1 MSSYP
6 GGFPEKYA
14 SWKGRIFYQVVA
26 SIQKNNKNAPTLSV
40 QQLRKPL
47 PLSIYRREIH
57 NVRGQTLPK
66 NCNVRISTKISDFE
80 TPGNNLVSE
89 TQKSFSNGL
98 VNTLDINPTTLSA
111 ENGACNNANACFLS
125 PQQNAKKRCRSAGMI
140 PRRFNTNRNNDTYST
155 STQQYLTSRNKTI
168 KQNEY
173 VYIRKGSSGLIPGPG
188 LAASNIYSP
197 GGLSHC
203 YQPQISV
210 ANNNNTFSYVWAD
223 GGTYTVTIPDG
234 QYDIESLNQVF
245 KTIQIQ
251 NGTYLVGPN
260 SSRVF
265 LMNISYDTNTQS
277 AVLYAGV
284 TSQADCTTNSYTK
297 PVGVTWYLNRTIAGY
312 FPATNPTPVASPY
325 TAGASYFIISQYTLF
340 SNLIGFAPGTYF
352 GGINESTF
360 RPDITPNYVTLYYKP
375 NNPGFGVQGA
385 VESSTRML
393 QLKYNTVTN
402 GAGGIRSAYGDA
414 TANALAYGVSEHAYT
429 AKTQVGDKQIKTPVI
444 NPRTGQL
451 CQKTFIYR
459 M

>member
-6 GGFPEKYA
+6 GGFPVKYS
-14 SWKGRIFYQVVA
+14 SWKGKPFYQVVA
-26 SIQKNNKNAPTLSV
+26 SIQRNLNNAPSLSV
-40 QQLRKPL
+40 RQLRKPL
-47 PLSIYRREIH
+47 PLTIYRREIH

-66 NCNVRISTKISDFE
+66 NCNARISIKISDFD

-89 TQKSFSNGL
+89 TQQTFTNGL
-98 VNTLDINPTTLSA
+98 VNSLYNHPTTLSA
-111 ENGACNNANACFLS
+111 ENGACNNANNCFLS
-125 PQQNAKKRCRSAGMI
+125 PQQNARKRCRSAGMI
-140 PRRFNTNRNNDTYST
+140 PRKFNTNKNNDTYAS
-155 STQQYLTSRNKTI
+155 STQQYLTSRNMTI

-223 GGTYTVTIPDG
+223 GGTYTATIPDG
-234 QYDIESLNQVF
+234 QYSVELLNQAF
-245 KTIQIQ
+245 QTIQVK
-251 NGTYLVGPN
+251 NLTYLVGPN
-260 SSRVF
+260 STKIF

-277 AVLYAGV
+277 VVLYAGV
-284 TSQADCTTNSYTK
+284 TNKNTGYTA
-297 PVGVTWYLNRTIAGY
+297 PVGATWLVSN
-312 FPATNPTPVASPY
+312 FPATNPTPSAGSY
-325 TAGASYFIISQYTLF
+325 TAGATYFIVPQYTLF
-340 SNLIGFAPGTYF
+340 SNLIGFAPGVYF
-352 GGINESTF
+352 GGIIQSAF
-360 RPDITPNYVTLYYKP
+360 RGDITPNYVALYYKP

-393 QLKYNTVTN
+393 QLKYNAVTN
-402 GAGGIRSAYGDA
+402 SAGGVRSAYGDA
-414 TANALAYGVSEHAYT
+414 TANALAYGVSEQAYT
-429 AKTQVGDKQIKTPVI
+429 AKTQVGDKPSKTPVI

-451 CQKTFIYR
+451 CKKTFIYR

>member
-26 SIQKNNKNAPTLSV
+26 SIQKNNKNTPTLSV

-111 ENGACNNANACFLS
+111 ENGACNNATACFLS

-155 STQQYLTSRNKTI
+155 STQQYLTSRNMTI

-223 GGTYTVTIPDG
+223 GGTYTATIPDG
-234 QYDIESLNQVF
+234 QYDIELLNQVF

-260 SSRVF
+260 SAKIF

-284 TSQADCTTNSYTK
+284 TSQADCTANTYTK
-297 PVGVTWYLNRTIAGY
+297 PVGVTWYDNRTIAGY

-325 TAGASYFIISQYTLF
+325 TAGATYFIISQFTLF

-402 GAGGIRSAYGDA
+402 GAGGVRSAYGDA

-429 AKTQVGDKQIKTPVI
+429 AKTQAGDKQIKTPVI

>member
-26 SIQKNNKNAPTLSV
+26 SIQKNNKNAPRLSV

-111 ENGACNNANACFLS
+111 ENGACNNATACFLS

-155 STQQYLTSRNKTI
+155 STQQYLTSRNMTI

-223 GGTYTVTIPDG
+223 GGTYTATIPDG
-234 QYDIESLNQVF
+234 QYDIELLNQVF

-260 SSRVF
+260 SAKIF

-284 TSQADCTTNSYTK
+284 TSQADCTANAYTK
-297 PVGVTWYLNRTIAGY
+297 PVGVTWYDNRTIAGY

-325 TAGASYFIISQYTLF
+325 TAGATYFIISQFTLF
-340 SNLIGFAPGTYF
+340 SNLIGFAPGTYY

-402 GAGGIRSAYGDA
+402 GAGGVRSAYGDA

-429 AKTQVGDKQIKTPVI
+429 AKTQAGDKQIKTPVI

>member
-6 GGFPEKYA
+6 GGFPIKYA
-14 SWKGRIFYQVVA
+14 SWKGRPFYQVVA
-26 SIQKNNKNAPTLSV
+26 SIQKNLNNAPLLSV
-40 QQLRKPL
+40 RQLGRPL

-57 NVRGQTLPK
+57 NIRGQTLPK
-66 NCNVRISTKISDFE
+66 NCNARISVKIADFE

-89 TQKSFSNGL
+89 RQQSFTNGL

-111 ENGACNNANACFLS
+111 ENGACNNATACFLS
-125 PQQNAKKRCRSAGMI
+125 PQQNARKRCRSSGMI
-140 PRRFNTNRNNDTYST
+140 PRRFNVNKNNDTYAT
-155 STQQYLTSRNKTI
+155 STQQYLTSRNRTI

-203 YQPQISV
+203 YQPEISA
-210 ANNNNTFSYVWAD
+210 ANNNNRFSYVWAD
-223 GGTYTVTIPDG
+223 GGTYTATIPDG
-234 QYDIESLNQVF
+234 QYSVEQLNQVF
-245 KTIQIQ
+245 QNIQVS

-260 SSRVF
+260 SARVF
-265 LMNISYDTNTQS
+265 LMNISYDTNTQLV
-277 AVLYAGV
+277 VLYAGV
-284 TSQADCTTNSYTK
+284 TSQADCTTNSYTQ
-297 PVGVTWYLNRTIAGY
+297 PGGVTWFSGRTISNY
-312 FPATNPTPVASPY
+312 FPATNPTPVAGSY
-325 TAGASYFIISQYTLF
+325 TAGATYFIVPQYTLF

-352 GGINESTF
+352 GGINQSAF
-360 RPDITPNYVTLYYKP
+360 RGDITPNYVALYYKP

-393 QLKYNTVTN
+393 RLKYNTVTN
-402 GAGGIRSAYGDA
+402 SAGGVRSAYGNA
-414 TANALAYGVSEHAYT
+414 TANALAYGVSEQAYT
-429 AKTQVGDKQIKTPVI
+429 AKTQVGDKPIKTPVI

>member
-6 GGFPEKYA
+6 GGFPIKYA
-14 SWKGRIFYQVVA
+14 SWKGRTLYQVVA
-26 SIQKNNKNAPTLSV
+26 SIQKNLNNAPRLSV
-40 QQLRKPL
+40 SQLRKPL

-57 NVRGQTLPK
+57 NVNGQTMPK
-66 NCNVRISTKISDFE
+66 NCNARISVKISDFDR
-80 TPGNNLVSE
+80 PGNNIVSE
-89 TQKSFSNGL
+89 TQQSFTNGL

-111 ENGACNNANACFLS
+111 ENGACNNAIACFLS
-125 PQQNAKKRCRSAGMI
+125 PQQNARKRCRSAGMI
-140 PRRFNTNRNNDTYST
+140 PRKFNINRGNDTYAS
-155 STQQYLTSRNKTI
+155 STQQYLTSRNMTI

-173 VYIRKGSSGLIPGPG
+173 VYIRKGSSGLVPGPG

-223 GGTYTVTIPDG
+223 GATYTATIPDG
-234 QYDIESLNQVF
+234 QYGVELLNQAF
-245 KTIQIQ
+245 QTIQIQ
-251 NGTYLVGPN
+251 NKTYLIGPN
-260 SSRVF
+260 SSRIF

-277 AVLYAGV
+277 VILYAGV
-284 TSQADCTTNSYTK
+284 TNSGTGYTE
-297 PVGVTWYLNRTIAGY
+297 PIGATWLVAN
-312 FPATNPTPVASPY
+312 FPATNPTPVANPY
-325 TAGASYFIISQYTLF
+325 TSGATYYIVPQYTLF
-340 SNLIGFAPGTYF
+340 SNLIGFAAGTYF
-352 GGINESTF
+352 GGINESAF
-360 RPDITPNYVTLYYKP
+360 LPDISPNYVALYYKP

-402 GAGGIRSAYGDA
+402 GAGGVRSAYGDA
-414 TANALAYGVSEHAYT
+414 TANALAYGVSEQAYT
-429 AKTQVGDKQIKTPVI
+429 AKTQVGDKPLQTPII

-451 CQKTFIYR
+451 CRKTFIYR